1 MTKVDS
7 YTNVYYQ
14 IINHLW
20 KTIKPYAE
28 QLDGMSTFDD
38 GDLEDM
44 ANVSDD
50 FAKTHVEDF
59 VKGDPDLNREICES
73 CYHLLQAIA
82 ISAERESCLKV
93 SKSEDEQIKGQTT
106 MIDRGLL

>member
-7 YTNVYYQ
+7 YTDVYYQ

-28 QLDGMSTFDD
+28 QLDDMSTFDD
-38 GDLEDM
+38 GDPEDM

-82 ISAERESCLKV
+82 ISAEREGCLKLE
-93 SKSEDEQIKGQTT
+93 KGEDEQIKGQQG
-106 MIDRGLL
+106 MFENSY